1 MSIPLWVAPSLIKL
15 SKKVIL
21 GCSRMG
27 AGDSYF
33 EFLSWL
39 SFIIDYVYKGKP
51 NLSCQMLILVSVF
64 TTATRN
70 QTRANGLIL
79 PVPRWCVTGL
89 QGTISFLEF
98 PRFQEPST
106 GSKRLSAELV
116 NDRTLV
122 ISFSVTWTQPRGILK
137 DCPVQSPLRPYRER
151 WSLLVID
158 VGWPNPLLAAPTLV

>member
-1 MSIPLWVAPSLIKL
+1 MNSCLGFPLLLTMSIKANQTFPAKCLFW
-15 SKKVIL
+15 
-21 GCSRMG
+21 
-27 AGDSYF
+27 
-33 EFLSWL
+33 
-39 SFIIDYVYKGKP
+39 
-51 NLSCQMLILVSVF
+51 SVF
-64 TTATRN
+64 LLQQQETKPG
-70 QTRANGLIL
+70 QMVFYCPMPGYI

-122 ISFSVTWTQPRGILK
+122 ISFSVTWTQHRGILK